1 MVFQMTNPIITVVT
15 GSVYRHTAL
24 IEMVKSARAAAPY
37 GVPLS
42 FIVVTIT
49 EDVKTIEWCNSQPD
63 VRVIAQDGLKG
74 AIRAFNEGCEA
85 AVSDYVL
92 MSNDDLVFLPYSIT
106 IAARYLE
113 QHPTCGA
120 VAFADNRPYPGKH
133 EDGTGYGVQP
143 MRVQGQDP
151 KIYAQVGLFR
161 TWLGNV
167 LGWWGANDPIMGK
180 GHTYGGDNYLSAR
193 ILEAGYTVDAVYG
206 AKVRDLIIEDDLRRG
221 NYEAEQRAPA
231 KYYER
236 YPEGPRV
243 ASKPMIEPRD
253 KERLRVLYLPVF
265 EPNHPH
271 QKTNKHGLLD
281 ALARKA
287 LVWQHDYVN
296 ESTNLTAMC
305 KAWRPDLLLL
315 QCHGTDKITAAHV
328 ASAKAAHPDMLV
340 VNWNGDVWGD
350 RLLDAPMIDL
360 LRECDVQLVV
370 NKAVLPVYER
380 EGIYARYWQC
390 AYEPLDFDTL
400 PRVDS
405 LDLALLANCYSEKRK
420 ELGKALLSVKDMK
433 WKVYGS
439 GWNWS
444 KDIVSAGNTTYD
456 FAQSAAVMKAAKLII
471 GDNQFPDDYGFVSNR
486 VFDTLAADGGLLLHQ
501 HVPGMKEELGL
512 ISGVHYIA
520 WNTLDEL
527 PNLIRY
533 WLRPENAK
541 DRRKI
546 AAAGAR
552 YVRGFHTFDARVR
565 ELFFDILPAIQERE
579 GVK

>member
-1 MVFQMTNPIITVVT
+1 MVKPILSIVS
-15 GSVYRHTAL
+15 GSVRRVNAL
-24 IEMVKSARAAAPY
+24 REMVKSARAAMPY
-37 GVPLS
+37 GVPYE
-42 FIVVTIT
+42 FIIVGVQGDTETALFCAGEFDIT
-49 EDVKTIEWCNSQPD
+49 Y
-63 VRVIAQDGLKG
+63 IAQDRLKG
-74 AIRAFNEGCEA
+74 AISAFCEGAYA
-85 AVSDYVL
+85 AQGEFCL
-92 MSNDDLVFLPYSIT
+92 LSNDDLVFLPYSIT
-106 IAARYLE
+106 IALRFMTE
-113 QHPTCGA
+113 HPACGA

-143 MRVQGQDP
+143 MRVQDQDP

-167 LGWWGANDPIMGK
+167 LGWWGANDPVMGK

-221 NYEAEQRAPA
+221 NYAAEQQTPA
-231 KYYER
+231 VYYTR
-236 YPEGPRV
+236 YPEGPKV
-243 ASKPMIEPRD
+243 APKPLIEPRD

-271 QKTNKHGLLD
+271 QKENKHGLLD
-281 ALARKA
+281 ALSRKA

-296 ESTNLTAMC
+296 EPTNLTAMC

-340 VNWNGDVWGD
+340 ANWNGDVYAD
-350 RLLDAPMIDL
+350 RLLDAPMIEL

-370 NKAVLPVYER
+370 NKAVLPVYAR

-390 AYEPLDFDTL
+390 AYEPLDFERL
-400 PRVDS
+400 PVVDS
-405 LDLALLANCYSEKRK
+405 VDLALLANCYSEKRK

-444 KDIVSAGNTTYD
+444 KEIVSAGNTTYD
-456 FAQSAAVMKAAKLII
+456 FAQSASVMRAAKLII

-512 ISGVHYIA
+512 ISGVHYIS
-520 WNTLDEL
+520 WSTLDEL

-552 YVRGFHTFDARVR
+552 YVRGFHTFDERVR

-579 GVK
+579 GVNL

>member
-1 MVFQMTNPIITVVT
+1 MTKPVLSIVS
-15 GSVYRHTAL
+15 GSVRRVNAL
-24 IEMVKSARAAAPY
+24 REMVKSARAAMPY
-37 GVPLS
+37 GVPYE
-42 FIVVTIT
+42 FIIVGVQGDTETALFCSGEPDIT
-49 EDVKTIEWCNSQPD
+49 Y
-63 VRVIAQDGLKG
+63 IAQERLKG
-74 AIRAFNEGCEA
+74 AISAFCEGAYA
-85 AVSDYVL
+85 ARGDYTALV
-92 MSNDDLVFLPYSIT
+92 NDDVVILPFAFT
-106 IAARYLE
+106 IALRFME
-113 QHPTCGA
+113 EHPTCGA
-120 VAFADNRPYPGKH
+120 VAFADNRPYPGKF

-151 KIYAQVGLFR
+151 HIYAQVGLYR
-161 TWLGNV
+161 TWIGNV

-193 ILEAGYTVDAVYG
+193 ILETGYTVDAVYG

-221 NYEAEQRAPA
+221 NYAAEQANPA

-236 YPEGPRV
+236 YPEGPKV

-271 QKTNKHGLLD
+271 QKHNKHGLLD
-281 ALARKA
+281 ALSRKA

-296 ESTNLTAMC
+296 EPTNLTAMC

-315 QCHGTDKITAAHV
+315 QCHGTDKITAQDV
-328 ASAKAAHPDMLV
+328 ANAKAAHPDMLIA
-340 VNWNGDVWGD
+340 NWNGDVWGD
-350 RLLDAPMIDL
+350 RLLDAAMIDL
-360 LRECDVQLVV
+360 LREVDVQLVV

-390 AYEPLDFDTL
+390 AYEPLDFDSL
-400 PRVDS
+400 PKVDA
-405 LDLALLANCYSEKRK
+405 LDVVLLANCYSDKRA
-420 ELGKALLSVKDMK
+420 ELGNVLMGLEGVNLRI
-433 WKVYGS
+433 YGS
-439 GWNWS
+439 GWP
-444 KDIVSAGNTTYD
+444 KQYSAGNTTYD

-471 GDNQFPDDYGFVSNR
+471 GDNQFPNDYGFVSNR

-512 ISGVHYIA
+512 ISGVHYIQ
-520 WNTLDEL
+520 WETLDEL

-552 YVRGFHTFDARVR
+552 FVRGFHTFDDRVR
-565 ELFFDILPAIQERE
+565 ELFFDILPRISERE
-579 GVK
+579 GVKP